1 MVLLMSD
8 LSFDK
13 VDGLM
18 FAELESWLDG
28 LDFSDDWMRATCL
41 KTSRAVF
48 ILSVGRLADIKA
60 NADVL
65 PISQFENWLHQ
76 QGTIGKHE
84 TILETDSAVYLANVC
99 WMLIC
104 DRPVFAPSVLEVSP

>member
-1 MVLLMSD
+1 MVLLMFD

-18 FAELESWLDG
+18 IAELESWLDS
-28 LDFSDDWMRATCL
+28 LDFSDGWMRAEFV

-48 ILSVGRLADIKA
+48 ILSVGRLYGVKA

-104 DRPVFAPSVLEVSP
+104 GRPVFASGISEVSP